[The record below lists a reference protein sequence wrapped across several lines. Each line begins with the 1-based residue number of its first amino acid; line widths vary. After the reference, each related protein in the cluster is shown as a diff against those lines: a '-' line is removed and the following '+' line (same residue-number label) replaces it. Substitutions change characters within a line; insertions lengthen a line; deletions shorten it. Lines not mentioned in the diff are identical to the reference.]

1 MTVKPKLDP
10 RKMMLK
16 AVEVMER
23 SIAEDRNDGKK
34 SPLVGAVLVKADGS
48 VETAFRGEL
57 RNGDHAEFTLL
68 ERKNRATRLDG
79 AVLFATLEP
88 CAPGARSHPKLGC
101 AERIVNARIK
111 EVWVGIEDPDPTV
124 DRKGISY
131 LRSRGVKVQMFE
143 RDLQERIRQANR
155 EFLAQAVERR
165 TAGESAEDKFVPLSF
180 LENPVANAD
189 LTDFSSK
196 VLERYRL
203 LAKLLDPID
212 TPEFSRRLVQQG
224 LLHSDGRKLAPTG
237 FGVLLFGK
245 TPRDLMPQAGMLGT
259 IHYPDGSEEVR
270 DFDGPALDVPE
281 DAIHWLKDKLPS
293 PISRSGAR
301 RKESSD
307 GFYELA
313 REGIVNALVHR
324 DYDLGGA
331 KCQLVI
337 SADTVVVKS
346 PGGPVEPI
354 TLKQLQSFDAPMLSR
369 NPALHYVFAKMEL
382 AEERGLGLKSMRARA
397 SALGLPLP
405 TYGWDNPYLVLTMFR
420 TAASAL
426 DTLAPAVRK
435 GLKVDE
441 QAAWEFAIS
450 KPSVSTLE
458 LMERIGLDERKA
470 QRVIKRLLD
479 TGLLKRVGRGP
490 ATRYVAVL

>member
-1 MTVKPKLDP
+1 MSLKPKLDP

-16 AVEVMER
+16 AVDVMER
-23 SIAEDRNDGKK
+23 SIAEDRDDGKR

-57 RNGDHAEFTLL
+57 RDGDHAEFTLL

-131 LRSRGVKVQMFE
+131 LQSRGVKVYMFD
-143 RDLQERIRQANR
+143 RDLQERIGNANR

-165 TAGESAEDKFVPLSF
+165 TARESAEDKIVPLSF

-196 VLERYRL
+196 VIERYRQ
-203 LAKLLDPID
+203 LAKLLDPIG
-212 TPEFSRRLVQQG
+212 TPAFSRRLAQQG
-224 LLHSDGRKLAPTG
+224 LLQSDGRKLAPTG

-281 DAIHWLKDKLPS
+281 DAIQWLKDKLPRS
-293 PISRSGAR
+293 ISRSGAR

-307 GFYELA
+307 GFYELV

-324 DYDLGGA
+324 DYDLDGA

-426 DTLAPAVRK
+426 GTLASSVRK

-441 QAAWEFAIS
+441 QTAWEYAIS

-479 TGLLKRVGRGP
+479 AGLLKRVGRGP